1 MPTTIQTS
9 AARLVLGVSLTL
21 GVGLPILGCS
31 GGVMNHDESD
41 EPSKRSGD
49 ASNFQPAK
57 AAIGMWKVKPG
68 EEDLRKLK
76 VIDMALNRPQSD
88 ESMLS
93 KKLKPGPT
101 PAEVEVFKAIK
112 ALAPDSQEAAFFK
125 TQLDMMK
132 TATLQIT
139 RDTYILDF
147 GPEHEEYGYSV
158 AKEGANR
165 LTVKLDSGETHDLT
179 FDGPDRIEV
188 LIRDAGSEEL
198 NLTFVRKN

>member
-1 MPTTIQTS
+1 MPTTLRTS
-9 AARLVLGVSLTL
+9 AVRLVIGASLTL
-21 GVGLPILGCS
+21 GVGLPILACS
-31 GGVMNHDESD
+31 GGGADVTEK
-41 EPSKRSGD
+41 PSKRAGD
-49 ASNFQPAK
+49 DSKFKPAK
-57 AAIGMWKVKPG
+57 AAVGMWKVKPG

-93 KKLKPGPT
+93 KKLKPSPT
-101 PAEVEVFKAIK
+101 PAETEVFKAIK
-112 ALAPDSQEAAFFK
+112 ALAPDSPEAAFFK

-139 RDTYILDF
+139 KDTYILDF
-147 GPEHEEYGYSV
+147 GPEHEEYEYTV

-165 LTVKLDSGETHDLT
+165 LTVKLDSGEVHELT

-188 LIRDAGSEEL
+188 LIRDSGPEEL